1 MDIKNQVF
9 KAGET
14 GASDNNLG
22 RITMIEK
29 LKFKAGRQDPDYKEF
44 VFDGEYLNGH
54 WILDRSGVNKQ
65 WVMSRPKK
73 KNFDD
78 INLNKEI
85 PIIKREEKRRLIFG
99 VVYEPNVV
107 DAHGDNTTPDELQK
121 AAHKFLER
129 HNSINF
135 MHETKI
141 NQHAKVV
148 ESFIAPITYR
158 ENGQTIKKGSWV
170 MALHILNEKIW
181 GMIMKGEIN
190 AFSIEGTA
198 KAGKP
203 NPQLENK

>member
-1 MDIKNQVF
+1 
-9 KAGET
+9 
-14 GASDNNLG
+14 
-22 RITMIEK
+22 
-29 LKFKAGRQDPDYKEF
+29 
-44 VFDGEYLNGH
+44 
-54 WILDRSGVNKQ
+54 
-65 WVMSRPKK
+65 MSRPKK

-158 ENGQTIKKGSWV
+158 ENGQTIKKWSSPRSSEGPRELAKHQWVAGSDNPPV
-170 MALHILNEKIW
+170 TRIALNRPRGDHPHDVLAYLL
-181 GMIMKGEIN
+181 EI
-190 AFSIEGTA
+190 SPTA
-198 KAGKP
+198 LPLLGR
-203 NPQLENK
+203 QLQTK